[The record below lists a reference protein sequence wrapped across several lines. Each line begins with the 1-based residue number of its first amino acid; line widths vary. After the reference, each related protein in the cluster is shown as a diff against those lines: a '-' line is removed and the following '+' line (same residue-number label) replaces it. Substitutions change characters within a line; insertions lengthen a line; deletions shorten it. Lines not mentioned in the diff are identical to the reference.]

1 MEYSYPFSTDWSTE
15 EIVDVVQF
23 FEGIEQAHEKGIKRE
38 VMMAKYR
45 RFKEIVPSQA
55 EEKTIFREFEE
66 ASGYIS
72 YPVVKQTK
80 EAADGTMIKI
90 VPKKVDKK
98 VDVRTTH
105 IRFLFFVLKN
115 DIWHTLLQQIT

>member
-23 FEGIEQAHEKGIKRE
+23 FEGIEKAYEKGIKRE

-55 EEKTIFREFEE
+55 EEKSIFREFEE
-66 ASGYIS
+66 GSGYIS
-72 YPVVKQTK
+72 YQVIKQVK
-80 EAADGTMIKI
+80 ESADGTIIKI
-90 VPKKVDKK
+90 QPKQ
-98 VDVRTTH
+98 R
-105 IRFLFFVLKN
+105 R
-115 DIWHTLLQQIT
+115 